1 MAGSGSRHLGG
12 ATPGCR
18 SSGHGSF
25 SNSMCMRGSIQS
37 PVGGQIPSISNLGQF
52 SNIPSSRGG
61 QIPSISNVGQFSN
74 IGSNIPSSSY
84 RKQFFRGISDNAAA
98 VLANLD
104 GQSRALTGGTYQC
117 RHQMTWHLSL
127 PTRRFCNRINKQ
139 QQEISL
145 MLPQNPMQANL
156 LNEINAPN

>member
-1 MAGSGSRHLGG
+1 MAGSGSTHLGG

-25 SNSMCMRGSIQS
+25 SNRMCMRGSIQS
-37 PVGGQIPSISNLGQF
+37 PVRRQIPYISNLGQF

-74 IGSNIPSSSY
+74 ISCNIPSSSY
-84 RKQFFRGISDNAAA
+84 QKQAFRGISDNAAA

-104 GQSRALTGGTYQC
+104 GQSRASTGGTYQC

-127 PTRRFCNRINKQ
+127 PTRRFCHRINSNRKFH
-139 QQEISL
+139 
-145 MLPQNPMQANL
+145 
-156 LNEINAPN
+156 